1 MPQHGHEGA
10 SSTDSESG
18 RLSLSERSCTCDFI
32 KPPKYYFEKII
43 GKNAEKYKKRCSEEG
58 NLREE
63 VITEMSEKE
72 KKEICEMVEA
82 AKYLAEHDPT
92 GLIIAKSNMDI
103 LKARADM
110 EKREAEEREK
120 EVV

>member
-1 MPQHGHEGA
+1 
-10 SSTDSESG
+10 
-18 RLSLSERSCTCDFI
+18 
-32 KPPKYYFEKII
+32 
-43 GKNAEKYKKRCSEEG
+43 
-58 NLREE
+58 
-63 VITEMSEKE
+63 MSEKE
-72 KKEICEMVEA
+72 KEDIQETAEA

-120 EVV
+120 EMV

>member
-1 MPQHGHEGA
+1 M
-10 SSTDSESG
+10 SG
-18 RLSLSERSCTCDFI
+18 
-32 KPPKYYFEKII
+32 K
-43 GKNAEKYKKRCSEEG
+43 
-58 NLREE
+58 
-63 VITEMSEKE
+63 EKE
-72 KKEICEMVEA
+72 DIQEMVEA

-120 EVV
+120 EVYRWYTQGKSLLQ

>member
-1 MPQHGHEGA
+1 MIA
-10 SSTDSESG
+10 SETQ
-18 RLSLSERSCTCDFI
+18 
-32 KPPKYYFEKII
+32 
-43 GKNAEKYKKRCSEEG
+43 KRNS
-58 NLREE
+58 EE
-63 VITEMSEKE
+63 VIMKKKEKE
-72 KKEICEMVEA
+72 KKDINEMVEA

-120 EVV
+120 EAV

>member
-1 MPQHGHEGA
+1 
-10 SSTDSESG
+10 
-18 RLSLSERSCTCDFI
+18 
-32 KPPKYYFEKII
+32 
-43 GKNAEKYKKRCSEEG
+43 
-58 NLREE
+58 
-63 VITEMSEKE
+63 MSEKE

-82 AKYLAEHDPT
+82 EKYLAEHDPT

-110 EKREAEEREK
+110 EKRETEEREK

>member
-1 MPQHGHEGA
+1 
-10 SSTDSESG
+10 
-18 RLSLSERSCTCDFI
+18 
-32 KPPKYYFEKII
+32 
-43 GKNAEKYKKRCSEEG
+43 
-58 NLREE
+58 
-63 VITEMSEKE
+63 MSEKE
-72 KKEICEMVEA
+72 KKDINEMVEA

-110 EKREAEEREK
+110 EKREAKEREK

>member
-1 MPQHGHEGA
+1 
-10 SSTDSESG
+10 
-18 RLSLSERSCTCDFI
+18 
-32 KPPKYYFEKII
+32 
-43 GKNAEKYKKRCSEEG
+43 
-58 NLREE
+58 
-63 VITEMSEKE
+63 MSEKE

-82 AKYLAEHDPT
+82 AKYLAEHDLT

-110 EKREAEEREK
+110 EKRETKEREK

>member
-1 MPQHGHEGA
+1 MRTIRNTK
-10 SSTDSESG
+10 S
-18 RLSLSERSCTCDFI
+18 
-32 KPPKYYFEKII
+32 
-43 GKNAEKYKKRCSEEG
+43 

-72 KKEICEMVEA
+72 KKDINEMVEA

-103 LKARADM
+103 LKARANM
-110 EKREAEEREK
+110 EKREVEEREK

>member
-1 MPQHGHEGA
+1 M
-10 SSTDSESG
+10 
-18 RLSLSERSCTCDFI
+18 
-32 KPPKYYFEKII
+32 KY
-43 GKNAEKYKKRCSEEG
+43 
-58 NLREE
+58 LVLEE

-72 KKEICEMVEA
+72 KKDINEMVEA

>member
-1 MPQHGHEGA
+1 M
-10 SSTDSESG
+10 
-18 RLSLSERSCTCDFI
+18 
-32 KPPKYYFEKII
+32 K
-43 GKNAEKYKKRCSEEG
+43 
-58 NLREE
+58 E

-72 KKEICEMVEA
+72 KKDIHEMVEA
-82 AKYLAEHDPT
+82 AKYLAEHDPA

>member
-1 MPQHGHEGA
+1 MN
-10 SSTDSESG
+10 
-18 RLSLSERSCTCDFI
+18 
-32 KPPKYYFEKII
+32 II
-43 GKNAEKYKKRCSEEG
+43 NDIRENATKE
-58 NLREE
+58 
-63 VITEMSEKE
+63 E
-72 KKEICEMVEA
+72 KKDINEMVEA

-120 EVV
+120 EAV

>member
-1 MPQHGHEGA
+1 M
-10 SSTDSESG
+10 
-18 RLSLSERSCTCDFI
+18 
-32 KPPKYYFEKII
+32 
-43 GKNAEKYKKRCSEEG
+43 
-58 NLREE
+58 REE

-82 AKYLAEHDPT
+82 AKYLAEHDPA

-110 EKREAEEREK
+110 EKRGAEEREK